1 MRETGIIKET
11 LYTPVTHTCQVLV
24 AGGGIAGISAA
35 LAAARA
41 GKKTILLER
50 GFLLG
55 GLATVGM
62 VAIYLPIADG
72 RGRQAG
78 FGIAEEL
85 LQLAK
90 RYKAENCFPFSWRK
104 EGMSEG
110 DKQKH
115 GGICVKYNPND
126 YALTLEQLL
135 RQAGVHILYG
145 TVAAAV
151 EREGDRIQSVIVQNK
166 SGRTAIKTDFVV
178 DATGD
183 ADVFEAA
190 GGKTVLCP
198 QKNPVAAWYM
208 FSKGDAPQLRILGEA
223 DSPEEASPVSQK
235 RFSGVTGEDLSQAAQ
250 AAHEAILEEMDWEK
264 RQGTYDLL
272 CLPGI
277 PQMRMTRRILGA
289 YTIPNVPE
297 QAYEDSIGM
306 VASWRKRG
314 VIYEI
319 PFRSLYSMEFSN
331 LITAGRSLSAELVM
345 WDICRVI
352 PACAVTGQAAGL
364 AAAFGEDVRT
374 LSVSRLQKAL
384 GEQGVK
390 WHL

>member
-1 MRETGIIKET
+1 MMEPRIIKET
-11 LYTPVTHTCQVLV
+11 LHTPVKHTCQVLV
-24 AGGGIAGISAA
+24 AGGGIAGIAAA
-35 LAAARA
+35 LAAARS

-62 VAIYLPIADG
+62 VAIYLPIGDG
-72 RGRQAG
+72 KGRQAG

-85 LQLAK
+85 LHLTK
-90 RYKAENCFPFSWRK
+90 RYEVENCFPYSWRK
-104 EGMSEG
+104 EGMSEE
-110 DKQKH
+110 DKKKYA
-115 GGICVKYNPND
+115 GICVKYNPNE

-135 RQAGVHILYG
+135 LQAGVTILYG
-145 TVAAAV
+145 TVAVAV
-151 EREGDRIQSVIVQNK
+151 EREGDRIRSLMVQNK
-166 SGRTAIKTDFVV
+166 GGRSAIETEFVV

-183 ADVFEAA
+183 GDIFAMA
-190 GGKTVLCP
+190 GAPTVLCS

-208 FSKGDAPQLRILGEA
+208 FSRGDTPQLRILGEA
-223 DSPEEASPVSQK
+223 DHPDESVPVAQK
-235 RFSGVTGEDLSQAAQ
+235 RFYGVTGEELTQVVQ
-250 AAHEAILEEMDWEK
+250 IAHQSILEEVDKEK

-277 PQMRMTRRILGA
+277 PQLRMTRRIVGA

-297 QAYEDSIGM
+297 ERYADSIGM

-319 PFRSLYSMEFSN
+319 PFGSLYGRDFSN
-331 LITAGRSLSAELVM
+331 LITAGRSLSAELTM

-352 PACAVTGQAAGL
+352 PACAVTGQAAGV
-364 AAAFGEDVRT
+364 AAALGQDVRT
-374 LSVSRLQKAL
+374 LSVHVLQEALQAEGVRL
-384 GEQGVK
+384 
-390 WHL
+390 HL